1 MEQELMRKD
10 EEIEQLKKV
19 TNDVRQVRMMM
30 VWQRRIMELTLLVK
44 F

>member
-1 MEQELMRKD
+1 MRKD

-30 VWQRRIMELTLLVK
+30 VWQRRINGTYPVG
-44 F
+44 

>member
-1 MEQELMRKD
+1 MRKD

-30 VWQRRIMELTLLVK
+30 GWQRRINVTYLVG
-44 F
+44 

>member
-1 MEQELMRKD
+1 MEQDLMRKD

-30 VWQRRIMELTLLVK
+30 GWQRRTNGTYLVG
-44 F
+44 